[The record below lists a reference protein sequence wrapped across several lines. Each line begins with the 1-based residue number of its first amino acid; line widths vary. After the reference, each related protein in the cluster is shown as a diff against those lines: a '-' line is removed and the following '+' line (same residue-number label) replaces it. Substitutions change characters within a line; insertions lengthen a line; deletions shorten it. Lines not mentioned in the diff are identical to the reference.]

1 MVSEARIEVS
11 LGDQRL
17 TLWRDGAD
25 PMVFPVS
32 TARNGPGERMNSFCT
47 PCGAHVIA
55 EKIGAGAV
63 PGTVFVGRK
72 PSGEIYAPGLRA
84 QNPERD
90 WILTRILWL
99 AGTEPGRNQ
108 GGDVDT
114 YARYIYIHGSPA
126 DVPMGQPGS
135 AGCIRMTNA
144 DVICLFDQVD
154 VGTQVV
160 IQV

>member
-1 MVSEARIEVS
+1 MASERRIEVS

-25 PMVFPVS
+25 AVVFPVS
-32 TARNGPGERMNSFCT
+32 TARNGPGERMNSYCT

-55 EKIGAGAV
+55 EKIGDGAA

-72 PSGEIYAPGLRA
+72 PSGEVYAPGLRA
-84 QNPERD
+84 HHPERD

-108 GGDVDT
+108 GGDVDS
-114 YARYIYIHGSPA
+114 YQRYIYIHGSPA

-144 DVICLFDQVD
+144 DVIWLFDQVE
-154 VGTQVV
+154 VGTPVL